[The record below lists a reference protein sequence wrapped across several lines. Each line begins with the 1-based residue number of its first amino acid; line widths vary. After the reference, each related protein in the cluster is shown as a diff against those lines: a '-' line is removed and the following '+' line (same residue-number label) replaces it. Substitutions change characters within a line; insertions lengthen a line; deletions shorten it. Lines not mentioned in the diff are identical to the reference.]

1 MRFIEL
7 RWRAG
12 CKRLVVLATVLVFVC
27 SVQATTKPRS
37 GGVLRVEF
45 LANSVT
51 LDPRAW
57 KPGSRDFATNERL
70 ASLVFDR
77 LVALDNYG
85 RFVPQLAT
93 DWTHDASFHRWQ
105 FTIRADAKFSDGTQL
120 TASDVAAALAPLLP
134 EELKA
139 TAAGNN
145 LLFQS
150 SEQWPDLLEILA
162 SGRFFIYRI
171 SPDGALSGTGP
182 FTLDEA
188 AKSGKPIASDTAG
201 ALQHFRFSAN
211 ESCWAGRPFLDAIDV
226 SLGVPPL
233 RALFDLQ
240 VGKAELVE
248 LAPDIARRAAQSNT
262 RVWASSPVTLY
273 ALRFDDAQPQSS
285 NQTLREALSLSLDRT
300 TMAGV
305 LLQKQAEPAAT
316 LLPQW
321 LSGYAFLF
329 RTEMDLERAK
339 QLRASLPPNVA
350 GGTSP
355 LLVQPQP
362 PGDLARLLAERVA
375 VNARQAG
382 LSVQPLAKTVARDGT
397 AHAAELA
404 ELHLFAWRYSSLSP
418 GEELREFAKA
428 ERAQESKESNPS
440 DPDRRY
446 AWERKILEERKLI
459 PLVAL
464 PDYVGLA
471 PAVRDWRPSP
481 WGGWHLAD
489 VWLEPAGSQAG
500 VSRNPTPAAAATPGV
515 RP

>member
-12 CKRLVVLATVLVFVC
+12 CKRLVVLATVLLFVC
-27 SVQATTKPRS
+27 NVQATTKPRA

-85 RFVPQLAT
+85 RFVPQLST
-93 DWTHDASFHRWQ
+93 EWTHDASFHRWQ

-120 TASDVAAALAPLLP
+120 TAADAAAALAPLLP

-162 SGRFFIYRI
+162 SGRFFVYRV
-171 SPDGALSGTGP
+171 SSDGTLSGTGP

-188 AKSGKPIASDTAG
+188 SRSGKSAANDVAG
-201 ALQHFRFSAN
+201 GLQHFRFSAN
-211 ESCWAGRPFLDAIDV
+211 ESCWAGRPFLEAIDV

-273 ALRFDDAQPQSS
+273 ALRFDEAQSQST
-285 NQTLREALSLSLDRT
+285 NGTLREALALSLDRT

-305 LLQKQAEPAAT
+305 LLQKQAEPAAA

-329 RTEMDLERAK
+329 HAEMDLERAK
-339 QLRASLPPNVA
+339 QLRASLPANIA

-355 LLVQPQP
+355 LRVQPQTP
-362 PGDLARLLAERVA
+362 SDLARLLGERVA

-397 AHAAELA
+397 AHAADPA

-428 ERAQESKESNPS
+428 ERVQESKESNPS
-440 DPDRRY
+440 DLDRRY

-464 PDYVGLA
+464 PDYAGLA
-471 PAVRDWRPSP
+471 PTVRDWQPSP
-481 WGGWHLAD
+481 WGEWRLAD

-500 VSRNPTPAAAATPGV
+500 VSRNAAPGV

>member
-1 MRFIEL
+1 MKSIEL

-12 CKRLVVLATVLVFVC
+12 CKRLAPLVTLVLIISGA
-27 SVQATTKPRS
+27 QATTKPRT

-45 LANSVT
+45 LASSSA

-57 KPGSRDFATNERL
+57 KTGSRDFATNERI

-93 DWTHDASFHRWQ
+93 EWTHDASFRRWQ
-105 FTIRADAKFSDGTQL
+105 FTIRLGVKFSDGAAL
-120 TASDVAAALAPLLP
+120 TAADAVGALALLLP
-134 EELKA
+134 EDLKA
-139 TAAGNN
+139 TASGNSVI
-145 LLFQS
+145 FQS
-150 SEQWPDLLEILA
+150 AEQRPDLLEILA
-162 SGRFFIYRI
+162 SGPYFVYRAM
-171 SPDGALSGTGP
+171 PDGVLIGTGP
-182 FTLDEA
+182 FTLDDTPKGFKPVGGEA
-188 AKSGKPIASDTAG
+188 AAN
-201 ALQHFRFSAN
+201 QHLRFSAN
-211 ESCWAGRPFLDAIDV
+211 ESCWAGRPFLDAVDV

-262 RVWASSPVTLY
+262 RVWASSPLTLY
-273 ALRFDDAQPQSS
+273 ALRFDSGQPQSE
-285 NQTLREALSLSLDRT
+285 NAALREALALSLDRT

-305 LLQKQAEPAAT
+305 LLQKQGEPAAA

-329 RTEMDLERAK
+329 RAEMDIERAK
-339 QLRASLPPNVA
+339 QLRASLPANVA
-350 GGTSP
+350 GGASP
-355 LLVQPQP
+355 LRVQPQGL
-362 PGDLARLLAERVA
+362 GDLARLLAERVA
-375 VNARQAG
+375 VNARQVG
-382 LSVQPLAKTVARDGT
+382 LSVQPLLKTGARD
-397 AHAAELA
+397 ASSRAADVA
-404 ELHLFAWRYSSLSP
+404 DVHLFVWRYSLLSP
-418 GEELREFAKA
+418 GEELREFARVELAKD
-428 ERAQESKESNPS
+428 SKESNVA

-464 PDYVGLA
+464 PDYAGLA
-471 PAVRDWRPSP
+471 PTVRDWQPSA
-481 WGGWHLAD
+481 WGEWRLAD
-489 VWLEPAGSQAG
+489 VWLEPAGAEPA
-500 VSRNPTPAAAATPGV
+500 VTRNPSPAVTAASGV